1 LAVEMNMS
9 GIFPLIGATANCSSY
24 QNPRRKKNLSN
35 LGKFIVL
42 ILFKTGTGALLAL
55 VKRVCCFACFI

>member
-35 LGKFIVL
+35 LGKLIVL
-42 ILFKTGTGALLAL
+42 ILFKTGTGAL
-55 VKRVCCFACFI
+55 